1 MNISELPSVL
11 GRLAAG
17 ALRFAAAD
25 ARERAEL
32 ARRTALA
39 TVAVAG
45 PWAEAAVAIK
55 RGPPGAG
62 PGLAEELATG
72 PMVTARLCLLT
83 ARVQLDL
90 ATRGLP
96 RAASAPRILHAGRRS
111 AGGAPPALVGL
122 DLLPALGP
130 LGTLHD
136 ALIHQG
142 FQATVR
148 CHDPGGLANFEQAW
162 RREVEERPR
171 AGGVAVVLGAG
182 NVTGLSAADVLSQI
196 FEHGRGVFLKLHPL
210 HAPLRPVLEA
220 ALGPLV
226 EAGLVVIAAAG
237 AEVAQAAIAAS
248 ETTHVH
254 VTGGEATYRAIVWGS
269 ADPVDRAAAP
279 LLSKP
284 ITCELGN
291 VTPWFILPGRYSRAA
306 LAYQADLVAASIA
319 NNTSFNCIATKG
331 IVTCRSWPQRG
342 DFLALVERRLASLPA
357 RPGWYPG
364 AGRDWEAAT
373 GRTPPADGSLPWS
386 LFTGVDMA
394 TDDRLLAREWFV
406 PVVAEVPLDADDLAG
421 FCGRAVAFSHRLP
434 GSLAASVTIPNGL
447 SAVDLRHAEHFV
459 DHLAFGVV
467 AVNTWSALAY
477 ALGNVPWGGFPGG
490 TLASPKSGI
499 GFVHDPLLLPLVH
512 NSVIRAPLS
521 AAIRPPWFPWHR
533 SGARLARGVVDLYGR
548 CAAGNSG
555 LGTMLAM
562 LPAVVRG

>member
-1 MNISELPSVL
+1 MNTSELSSVL
-11 GRLAAG
+11 GRLTAC
-17 ALRFAAAD
+17 ALRFAATD
-25 ARERAEL
+25 ARERADL
-32 ARRTALA
+32 ARRTALS
-39 TVAVAG
+39 TVASAG
-45 PWAEAAVAIK
+45 RWAEAAVAIK
-55 RGPPGAG
+55 RGTKSAG
-62 PGLAEELATG
+62 PSLAEELATG

-83 ARVQLDL
+83 ARAQLDI
-90 ATRGLP
+90 AERGLP
-96 RAASAPRILHAGRRS
+96 RAPLAPRILHAGRRS
-111 AGGAPPALVGL
+111 VGGTPPALVGL
-122 DLLPALGP
+122 DLLPARGP
-130 LGTLHD
+130 SGSLHD
-136 ALIHQG
+136 GMIHQG

-148 CHDPGGLANFEQAW
+148 CHDPGGLANFEQVW

-182 NVTGLSAADVLSQI
+182 NVTGLSAADVVAQI
-196 FEHGRGVFLKLHPL
+196 FEHGRAVFLKVHPL
-210 HAPLRPVLEA
+210 HAPLQPLLEA
-220 ALGPLV
+220 ALGPLI
-226 EAGLVVIAAAG
+226 EAGLV
-237 AEVAQAAIAAS
+237 AIAAGGAEIARGAIAAP

-269 ADPVDRAAAP
+269 ADPSDRTASP

-291 VTPWFILPGRYSRAA
+291 VTPWFILPGRYSRAE
-306 LAYQADLVAASIA
+306 LASQADLVAASIA

-331 IVTCRSWPQRG
+331 IVTCRSWPQRE
-342 DFLALVERRLASLPA
+342 DFLALVDRRLASLPA

-364 AGRDWEAAT
+364 SVRDWEAAT
-373 GRTPPADGSLPWS
+373 GLVAPADGTLPCR
-386 LFTGVDMA
+386 LFTGVDTK

-421 FCGRAVAFSHRLP
+421 FCGRALAFSHRLP

-447 SAVDLRHAEHFV
+447 SAVDARHAGDFV

-499 GFVHDPLLLPLVH
+499 GFVHDPLLVPLVH

-548 CAAGNSG
+548 CAEGKSGAGT
-555 LGTMLAM
+555 LLAM
-562 LPAVVRG
+562 LPAVLRG